1 MTLRRGEYTGTL
13 LFSTSFRRQYN
24 MFALVM
30 KPRRIPPDS
39 YWLFT
44 CCRDE
49 KKKEKIQSVGYFQLV
64 SKVYAVQRQE
74 QEIRSKT
81 GNVPFKSTHKTHTK
95 DYGVFRCDLT
105 PLPIFHIFTLLLV
118 TASFS
123 FSYFTQKAPPLQM
136 SIIFLNPL
144 FDHKPVMK
152 SRWDNDRERT
162 RKKDQ
167 KKQQH
172 SNIFIAVSV
181 RHLEGQGADGCRQLV
196 RPRSRRGSAS
206 HAPRVQHDDRHV
218 CELWEGSPIA
228 SGRKQDVRKRD
239 HRLGKWHRIQG
250 RQQQHGA
257 LRVSRRRVGDVTEKE
272 GAPVAY
278 SNLFLQGG
286 YSRSDDHVCLLLH
299 WDWTGSSGRQL
310 FSGQP

>member
-1 MTLRRGEYTGTL
+1 MTEKEQERKT
-13 LFSTSFRRQYN
+13 
-24 MFALVM
+24 
-30 KPRRIPPDS
+30 
-39 YWLFT
+39 
-44 CCRDE
+44 
-49 KKKEKIQSVGYFQLV
+49 KKK
-64 SKVYAVQRQE
+64 
-74 QEIRSKT
+74 
-81 GNVPFKSTHKTHTK
+81 
-95 DYGVFRCDLT
+95 
-105 PLPIFHIFTLLLV
+105 
-118 TASFS
+118 
-123 FSYFTQKAPPLQM
+123 
-136 SIIFLNPL
+136 
-144 FDHKPVMK
+144 
-152 SRWDNDRERT
+152 
-162 RKKDQ
+162 
-167 KKQQH
+167 QH

-196 RPRSRRGSAS
+196 RSRSRRGSAS

-228 SGRKQDVRKRD
+228 GGRKQDVRKRD

-250 RQQQHGA
+250 RRQQQHGV

-310 FSGQP
+310 FSGQPKPSSLNHTLTSHYCSSSDIWGRSLKPWASSDNARFNWYSVQPACLEGEKKHKAKNWGWNGNLSVCVLTDLRCREGWMPSFWHHK